1 MMVMFITISA
11 RDSKARRLQRVY
23 NFSKM
28 LLCLSCWRQVA
39 QEPSDP
45 GLVTCSHALFKLWR
59 TVLVSLM
66 SLAHAA
72 PDAPNIQDTNTQ
84 NSLLARNLGDIFD
97 CSITSTQNSLLAGCM
112 WRAGGVPG
120 VRMAS
125 MRTTCEHARQPRV
138 CECRQDYQEPEFETV
153 GACLI
158 MIHGISDAGANF
170 LASAVNLA
178 N

>member
-1 MMVMFITISA
+1 MI
-11 RDSKARRLQRVY
+11 RLELRVY
-23 NFSKM
+23 FSGSTGARIF
-28 LLCLSCWRQVA
+28 LHSCL
-39 QEPSDP
+39 DP
-45 GLVTCSHALFKLWR
+45 D
-59 TVLVSLM
+59 
-66 SLAHAA
+66 AA
-72 PDAPNIQDTNTQ
+72 PDAPKIQHTNTQ

-158 MIHGISDAGANF
+158 MLHDISHSGANF
-170 LASAVNLA
+170 ECWYVECLGHQEQHGLSS
-178 N
+178 